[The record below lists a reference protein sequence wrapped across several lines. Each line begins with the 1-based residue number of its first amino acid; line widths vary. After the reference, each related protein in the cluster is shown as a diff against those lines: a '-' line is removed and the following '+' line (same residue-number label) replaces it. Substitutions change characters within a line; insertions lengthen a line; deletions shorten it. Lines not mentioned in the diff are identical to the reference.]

1 MWLADLYLSHSNVT
15 CQKKKRLCQ
24 KKKNKT
30 QFNTLN
36 MYCYSRFGQTEKLNP
51 IQKKQ
56 TNKQTK
62 HFWSQ
67 REKYNTK
74 FFFFLSMHLFHLYG
88 NLLRDKMRILPSLDH
103 VWLQWKFFCIRYKS
117 YKKIWIHQK
126 LWCSRN
132 QLCPTHLHTTIS
144 TLQTH

>member
-24 KKKNKT
+24 KKKKKNKYKPINSIVYNKT
-30 QFNTLN
+30 FLKPK
-36 MYCYSRFGQTEKLNP
+36 RK
-51 IQKKQ
+51 IQYKI
-56 TNKQTK
+56 
-62 HFWSQ
+62 
-67 REKYNTK
+67 
-74 FFFFLSMHLFHLYG
+74 FFFLSMHLFHLYG

-144 TLQTH
+144 TLQTHWSSKVLLCQYKK